1 MYGTLNCGT
10 SSELRDRG
18 LRAEPPYG
26 TSLLA
31 GPYGTLPH
39 RTEAVRGD
47 EPHYRTLRAYGT
59 SLLTGLPI
67 TGLASLIRYSP
78 LMDGGAYGTCFLT
91 DFQLQDPSQGR
102 TIKGAHGAPGRRRLR
117 DELPFYGTLIYGP
130 RDELPCGSLSYGTE
144 AYGRRQRELT
154 GRRGE
159 GAFTGRAPFYGAL
172 NYGTSFSLLYTYSP
186 LRDGGAYRT
195 SFLTDLQ
202 DPSQGRTTRGLTG
215 RRDEV
220 AR

>member
-1 MYGTLNCGT
+1 
-10 SSELRDRG
+10 
-18 LRAEPPYG
+18 
-26 TSLLA
+26 
-31 GPYGTLPH
+31 
-39 RTEAVRGD
+39 
-47 EPHYRTLRAYGT
+47 
-59 SLLTGLPI
+59 
-67 TGLASLIRYSP
+67 
-78 LMDGGAYGTCFLT
+78 MDGGAYGTCFLT

-144 AYGRRQRELT
+144 AYAQRQRELT

-186 LRDGGAYRT
+186 LRDGGAYGT

-202 DPSQGRTTRGLTG
+202 DPSQGRTTKRAYGAPG
-215 RRDEV
+215 RSRAERLAIPACKE
-220 AR
+220 ARPVSASRP